1 MDMMVKRYIDRLLMP
16 VRRRL
21 YSMAGRALI
30 TAINEESQRQKFQ
43 ILIDSD
49 ESMDDVEH
57 FQHYGF
63 SSVPPKGSEALVLAL
78 NGNNAKRVAINAEK
92 KDLRPQGEG
101 SDVFLYHEEGHKI
114 GFLRNGKVH
123 LTAIDVILEASNS
136 LTIISPE
143 NIIQGPLHVTGGIS
157 TDLGIY
163 ATGGITSASVI
174 SGLDLM
180 AGSISY
186 LGHKHYDFEN
196 RLTSTPTVS

>member
-92 KDLRPQGEG
+92 KDLRPKGEG

-123 LTAIDVILEASNS
+123 LTAIDVILAASNS

-196 RLTSTPTVS
+196 RLTSTPTAS

>member
-92 KDLRPQGEG
+92 KDLRPKGEG

-123 LTAIDVILEASNS
+123 LTAIDVILAASNS

>member
-1 MDMMVKRYIDRLLMP
+1 MDLVMKRYIDRELKR
-16 VRRRL
+16 VERRL
-21 YSMAGRALI
+21 YSMASRGII
-30 TAINEESQRQKFQ
+30 TGVSEESQRQNLQ
-43 ILIDSD
+43 LVVDSD
-49 ESMDDVEH
+49 DSGDDIEH

-63 SSVPPKGSEALVLAL
+63 SSVPPKGSETLVLAL
-78 NGNNAKRVAINAEK
+78 DSNNAKRVALNAEK
-92 KDLRPQGEG
+92 KDLRPKGEG

-123 LTAIDVILEASNS
+123 LTAIDVILAASNS

-196 RLTSTPTVS
+196 RLTSTPTAS

>member
-92 KDLRPQGEG
+92 KDLRPKGEA

-136 LTIISPE
+136 ISIISPE
-143 NIIQGPLHVTGGIS
+143 NIIYGPLHVTGGIS

-186 LGHKHYDFEN
+186 LGHKHRDAEN
-196 RLTSTPTVS
+196 RLTDIPTAS

>member
-21 YSMAGRALI
+21 YSMTGRALI

-92 KDLRPQGEG
+92 KDLRPKGEG

-123 LTAIDVILEASNS
+123 LTAIDVILAASNS